1 MRKKKGAQE
10 ISNEVLCAEYEA
22 VYHYALSI
30 CRNETEAQDLTQE
43 TFLKAMN
50 AVESF
55 KGNSSLYTWLCAI
68 AKNLWINRCK
78 KQSREIIALYLV
90 LDIMLSYIGFS
101 LIDYFMDSVSATDI
115 SILVLAIIFSLFG
128 IKDVDKKLKNEE

>member
-1 MRKKKGAQE
+1 MKEKSDKITPLILFAILFVALVSVIAIFGGAIMKLFGFEYRTVWSIVLYFIIVSIVSFPFDFLVAAIPRVLLAYRK
-10 ISNEVLCAEYEA
+10 I
-22 VYHYALSI
+22 
-30 CRNETEAQDLTQE
+30 T
-43 TFLKAMN
+43 
-50 AVESF
+50 
-55 KGNSSLYTWLCAI
+55 
-68 AKNLWINRCK
+68 
-78 KQSREIIALYLV
+78 KQVAIALYLV

>member
-1 MRKKKGAQE
+1 MKENSEKITPLILFAILFVALVSVIAIFGGAIMKLFGFEYRTVWSIVLYFIIVSIVSFPFDFLVAAIPRVLLAYRK
-10 ISNEVLCAEYEA
+10 I
-22 VYHYALSI
+22 
-30 CRNETEAQDLTQE
+30 T
-43 TFLKAMN
+43 
-50 AVESF
+50 
-55 KGNSSLYTWLCAI
+55 
-68 AKNLWINRCK
+68 
-78 KQSREIIALYLV
+78 KQVAIALYLV

>member
-1 MRKKKGAQE
+1 MRNLLRAGLYRLSKDILFWIAVGVSLLVGIIFGLSYRSQSIFDDFFIMPVFLSLGVF
-10 ISNEVLCAEYEA
+10 ISLSVGREY
-22 VYHYALSI
+22 S
-30 CRNETEAQDLTQE
+30 NGT
-43 TFLKAMN
+43 
-50 AVESF
+50 
-55 KGNSSLYTWLCAI
+55 
-68 AKNLWINRCK
+68 
-78 KQSREIIALYLV
+78 IALYLV

>member
-1 MRKKKGAQE
+1 MKEKSEKITPLILFAILFVALVAVIAIFGGAIMKLFGFEYRTVWSIVLYFIIVSIVSFPFDFLVAAIPRVLLAYRK
-10 ISNEVLCAEYEA
+10 I
-22 VYHYALSI
+22 
-30 CRNETEAQDLTQE
+30 T
-43 TFLKAMN
+43 
-50 AVESF
+50 
-55 KGNSSLYTWLCAI
+55 
-68 AKNLWINRCK
+68 
-78 KQSREIIALYLV
+78 KQVAIALYLV

>member
-1 MRKKKGAQE
+1 MKEKSEKITPLILFAILFVALVSVIAIFGGAIMKLFGFEYRTVWSIVLYFIIVSIVSFPFDFLVAAIPRVLLAYRK
-10 ISNEVLCAEYEA
+10 I
-22 VYHYALSI
+22 
-30 CRNETEAQDLTQE
+30 T
-43 TFLKAMN
+43 
-50 AVESF
+50 
-55 KGNSSLYTWLCAI
+55 
-68 AKNLWINRCK
+68 
-78 KQSREIIALYLV
+78 KQVAIALYLV

>member
-1 MRKKKGAQE
+1 MKEKLEKITPLILFAILFVALVSVIAIFGGAIMKLFGFEYRSVWSIVLYFIIVSIVSFPFDFLVAAIPRVLLAYRK
-10 ISNEVLCAEYEA
+10 I
-22 VYHYALSI
+22 
-30 CRNETEAQDLTQE
+30 T
-43 TFLKAMN
+43 
-50 AVESF
+50 
-55 KGNSSLYTWLCAI
+55 
-68 AKNLWINRCK
+68 
-78 KQSREIIALYLV
+78 KQVAIALYLV

>member
-1 MRKKKGAQE
+1 MKFGFEYRTVWSIVLYFIIVSIVSFPFDFLVAAIPRVLLAYRK
-10 ISNEVLCAEYEA
+10 I
-22 VYHYALSI
+22 
-30 CRNETEAQDLTQE
+30 T
-43 TFLKAMN
+43 
-50 AVESF
+50 
-55 KGNSSLYTWLCAI
+55 
-68 AKNLWINRCK
+68 
-78 KQSREIIALYLV
+78 KQVAIALYLV

>member
-1 MRKKKGAQE
+1 MKEKSEKITPLILFAILFVALVSVIAIFGGAIMKLFGFEYRTVWSIVLYFIIVSIVSFPFDFLVAAIPRVLLAYRK
-10 ISNEVLCAEYEA
+10 I
-22 VYHYALSI
+22 
-30 CRNETEAQDLTQE
+30 
-43 TFLKAMN
+43 
-50 AVESF
+50 
-55 KGNSSLYTWLCAI
+55 
-68 AKNLWINRCK
+68 K
-78 KQSREIIALYLV
+78 KQVAIALYLV

>member
-1 MRKKKGAQE
+1 MKEKSEKITPLILFAILSVALVSVIAIFGGAIMKLFGFEYRTVWSIVLYFIIVSIVSFPFDFLVAAIPRVLLAYRK
-10 ISNEVLCAEYEA
+10 I
-22 VYHYALSI
+22 
-30 CRNETEAQDLTQE
+30 T
-43 TFLKAMN
+43 
-50 AVESF
+50 
-55 KGNSSLYTWLCAI
+55 
-68 AKNLWINRCK
+68 
-78 KQSREIIALYLV
+78 KQVAIALYLV